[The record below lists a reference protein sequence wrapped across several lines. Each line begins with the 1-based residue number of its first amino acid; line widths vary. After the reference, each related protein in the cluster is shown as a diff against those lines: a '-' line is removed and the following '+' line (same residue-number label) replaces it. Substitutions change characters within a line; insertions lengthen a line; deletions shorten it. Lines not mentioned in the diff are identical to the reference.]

1 MCFFSW
7 WKKILLHFIEN
18 KDYLTWWIT
27 LTIKSSPISLKKKYP
42 RSLRFLSPKKKQKF
56 TPEKKKKKLP
66 PGTRPAIFFGGKK
79 SACGFS
85 LVLPQTSC
93 RNHSWTKP
101 APPQVGRLPRPP
113 PKKKTLRSALG
124 RKNNTNFDGFNRT
137 YMKVMVKSCRYYHD
151 SPGNHHLSH
160 TKKKKTA
167 LRSMSHPGCFIGILI
182 MVYCN
187 PHITG

>member
-1 MCFFSW
+1 M
-7 WKKILLHFIEN
+7 
-18 KDYLTWWIT
+18 
-27 LTIKSSPISLKKKYP
+27 TIKSSPISLKKKYP

-56 TPEKKKKKLP
+56 TPEKKKTP
-66 PGTRPAIFFGGKK
+66 PGDPPRHFFRGKEK
-79 SACGFS
+79 RLWIQLGIA
-85 LVLPQTSC
+85 QTHVETIPEQ
-93 RNHSWTKP
+93 N
-101 APPQVGRLPRPP
+101 PPPPSGKTPPSP